1 MFYQISLIC
10 RGFIIINVKLMY
22 PSLRNKHFFTKK
34 RQERIYWVNIII
46 LLFITKTAD
55 NPSFPLLLALWS
67 DGFCNKSHNKKF
79 QHTDYLGKNMRKI
92 TQVISAVCL
101 LFALNSSAV
110 ALASSPSPLN
120 PGTNVAR
127 IAEQAP
133 IHWVSVAQIENS
145 LAGRPP
151 MAVGFDIDDTVLFSS
166 PGFWRGK
173 KTFSPESEDYLK
185 NPVFWEKMNNGW
197 DEFSIPKE
205 VARQL
210 IDMHVRRGDAI
221 FFVTGRSPTKTE
233 TVSKTLADNFHIPA
247 TNMNPVIFAGDK
259 PGQNT
264 KSQWLQDKN
273 IRIFYGDSD
282 NDITAAR
289 DVGARGIR
297 ILRASNSTYKPLPQ
311 AGAFGEEVIVNSEY

>member
-1 MFYQISLIC
+1 
-10 RGFIIINVKLMY
+10 
-22 PSLRNKHFFTKK
+22 
-34 RQERIYWVNIII
+34 
-46 LLFITKTAD
+46 
-55 NPSFPLLLALWS
+55 
-67 DGFCNKSHNKKF
+67 
-79 QHTDYLGKNMRKI
+79 MRKI
-92 TQVISAVCL
+92 TQAISAVCL

-127 IAEQAP
+127 LAEQAP

-151 MAVGFDIDDTVLFSS
+151 MAVGFDIDDTVLFPVRAS
-166 PGFWRGK
+166 GAAKNLLARK
-173 KTFSPESEDYLK
+173 RRLSEKSCVLG
-185 NPVFWEKMNNGW
+185 KMNNGW

>member
-1 MFYQISLIC
+1 
-10 RGFIIINVKLMY
+10 
-22 PSLRNKHFFTKK
+22 
-34 RQERIYWVNIII
+34 
-46 LLFITKTAD
+46 
-55 NPSFPLLLALWS
+55 
-67 DGFCNKSHNKKF
+67 
-79 QHTDYLGKNMRKI
+79 MRKI
-92 TQVISAVCL
+92 TQAISAVCL

-120 PGTNVAR
+120 LGTNVAR
-127 IAEQAP
+127 LAEQAP

-221 FFVTGRSPTKTE
+221 FFVTGRSPTKQ
-233 TVSKTLADNFHIPA
+233 KRFQKRWRI
-247 TNMNPVIFAGDK
+247 IF
-259 PGQNT
+259 
-264 KSQWLQDKN
+264 
-273 IRIFYGDSD
+273 IF
-282 NDITAAR
+282 
-289 DVGARGIR
+289 
-297 ILRASNSTYKPLPQ
+297 LPPT
-311 AGAFGEEVIVNSEY
+311 

>member
-1 MFYQISLIC
+1 
-10 RGFIIINVKLMY
+10 
-22 PSLRNKHFFTKK
+22 
-34 RQERIYWVNIII
+34 
-46 LLFITKTAD
+46 
-55 NPSFPLLLALWS
+55 
-67 DGFCNKSHNKKF
+67 
-79 QHTDYLGKNMRKI
+79 MRKI
-92 TQVISAVCL
+92 TQAISAVCL

-127 IAEQAP
+127 LAEQAP

-259 PGQNT
+259 PGQNGC
-264 KSQWLQDKN
+264 
-273 IRIFYGDSD
+273 RIKISEFFM
-282 NDITAAR
+282 A
-289 DVGARGIR
+289 
-297 ILRASNSTYKPLPQ
+297 ILIMILPPH
-311 AGAFGEEVIVNSEY
+311 AMSALVVSAFCAPPTLPTNPCHKRVRLVKR